1 MKDFPTNVSLNANT
15 SYPVLTSV
23 PTNTGRPLEKV
34 LCTRVI
40 DIIILVVLFFFIV
53 PNRINWK
60 MQVAVDTLAL
70 LHTKV
75 SPS

>member
-15 SYPVLTSV
+15 PYPVFTSV
-23 PTNTGRPLEKV
+23 PSNTGRPPEKV

-53 PNRINWK
+53 PSRINWK
-60 MQVAVDTLAL
+60 MPVAVDTLAL
-70 LHTKV
+70 LHTEV